1 MLLSALVK
9 KYELQEDTMRK
20 SGQQK
25 IKRMMAILLCGSLV
39 LSGGIFQSTSNVY
52 ASEITENTEQ
62 SVSEAEAVSTEDE
75 TSENTENVQ
84 ADVTEEATSQIQ
96 EKNVGT
102 TIDGTVETTN
112 LGNAIARTQISEA
125 QLLQDSTG
133 VYNVDNAFRLLSLI
147 NSERKNEGKSLLSMD
162 KDMYSTAR
170 VRAVDI
176 VTEFSHKRPDGDSC
190 FSVFPKN
197 QVNMSELLAQ
207 NSNNPVAVY
216 EKWMSSPEHKEVMFS
231 NKFTCVGIACYY
243 DPSQPYK
250 YYWALCFGDNLT
262 TAVFQNGNDI
272 TTDAPAIYNGVDYSA
287 VYNYN
292 YYISRYADVKTT
304 YKNDSEATLKHF
316 VENGMKEGRQG
327 CAAFN
332 VNYYKN
338 RYPDLRKLF
347 GNNLV
352 KYYMHYISYGL
363 KEGRDG
369 KTPCD
374 TPVEEPDSE
383 GTIAMYRLY
392 NPNSGEHFY
401 TADEGEKNYLVTVG
415 WKDEKIAWYAPE
427 TGDPVYRLYNPN
439 AGDHH
444 YTMNEA
450 ERDNLVSVGWKYE
463 GVAWRSGGNVPLY
476 RAYNPNAKAGAHH
489 YTVDT
494 LEIDNLASYGWK
506 KEGIAWYAIK

>member
-62 SVSEAEAVSTEDE
+62 SVSEAETMSTEDE
-75 TSENTENVQ
+75 TSENGSNELIPSESVSE
-84 ADVTEEATSQIQ
+84 D
-96 EKNVGT
+96 
-102 TIDGTVETTN
+102 TIMNDVETTSM
-112 LGNAIARTQISEA
+112 GNAIERSQINEEA
-125 QLLQDSTG
+125 LLQENTG
-133 VYNVDNAFRLLSLI
+133 IYNVENVFTLLSLI
-147 NSERKNEGKSLLSMD
+147 NGERKKEGKSPLNMD
-162 KDMYSTAR
+162 KELYTTAQ
-170 VRAVDI
+170 VRATEI
-176 VTEFSHKRPDGDSC
+176 VTEFSHKRPDGTSC
-190 FSVFPKN
+190 FSAFPKN
-197 QVNMSELLAQ
+197 QINMSELLAQ

-216 EKWMSSPEHKEVMFS
+216 EKWVSSAEHKEVMFS
-231 NKFTCVGIACYY
+231 SKFTCVGIACYY
-243 DPSQPYK
+243 DETKPYK
-250 YYWALCFGDNLT
+250 YYWTLCFGDTLT
-262 TAVFQNGNDI
+262 TAIFQNGNDI
-272 TTDAPAIYNGVDYSA
+272 TTNAPAIYNDVDYSA

-292 YYISRYADVKTT
+292 YYVSKYADI
-304 YKNDSEATLKHF
+304 KNNFHDDAEAVLQHF

-327 CAAFN
+327 CESFN
-332 VNYYKN
+332 VFYYKN
-338 RYPDLRKLF
+338 RYPDLRRLY
-347 GNNLV
+347 GDNLV
-352 KYYMHYISYGL
+352 KYYLHYMNYGL

-374 TPVEEPDSE
+374 TQVEDS
-383 GTIAMYRLY
+383 TQASVAMYRLY

-401 TADEGEKNYLVTVG
+401 TSDEGEQKYLINVG
-415 WKDEKIAWYAPE
+415 WKDEDIAWYAPE

-444 YTMNEA
+444 YTMSEA

-489 YTVDT
+489 YTVNPD
-494 LEIDNLASYGWK
+494 EIDYLVSLGWK
-506 KEGIAWYAIK
+506 KEGIAWYAVK